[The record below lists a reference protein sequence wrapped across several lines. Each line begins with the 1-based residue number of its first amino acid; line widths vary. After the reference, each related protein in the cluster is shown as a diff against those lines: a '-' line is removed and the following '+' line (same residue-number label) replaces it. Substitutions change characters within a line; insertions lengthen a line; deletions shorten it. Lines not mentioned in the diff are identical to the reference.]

1 MGQKQT
7 GGMLKGDVRERIPEK
22 LAGGQPWFFL
32 YIYLD
37 VLPKSTE
44 LYRLNKFNLFL
55 REAGFKL
62 R

>member
-1 MGQKQT
+1 
-7 GGMLKGDVRERIPEK
+7 MLKSCAGERIPEK
-22 LAGGQPWFFL
+22 LADGQPWFFL

-44 LYRLNKFNLFL
+44 LYRMNKFNLFL
-55 REAGFKL
+55 RGAGFKL

>member
-1 MGQKQT
+1 
-7 GGMLKGDVRERIPEK
+7 MLKGGVGEWIPEK

-44 LYRLNKFNLFL
+44 LYRLNKFNLFP
-55 REAGFKL
+55 REARFNL